1 MDSAVV
7 IAVLAF
13 VAIGG
18 AGIALTGG
26 KNQPATANKRVKAVA
41 GAKAV
46 DRRKQATEIAALK
59 RPQSTAEALKELSNN
74 EKQSRKRRFSVKGQL
89 AQAGLAN
96 VSPAMFWMGS
106 AAAGVVLGIAGLIIQ
121 AGASN
126 PLFMYLAGAM
136 GFFVGF
142 LGLPRWVLGMQ
153 VAGRQKKFSNQL
165 ADAIDIIVRGVKSG
179 LPLNQCLRIIAAE
192 SPEPLRAEFQAL
204 VDSSAM
210 GVPLDQ
216 SMQRMYDRM
225 PLPEVNFFSIVLVIQ
240 QKTGGNLSESL
251 GNLSSV
257 LRARKL
263 MKEKVK
269 ALSSEAKASA
279 MIIGSLPIVVMCM
292 VYFTRPTYIMILFN
306 EPVGNLILLGA
317 ACMMS
322 MGIFVMNKMVN
333 FKF

>member
-1 MDSAVV
+1 MDPAL
-7 IAVLAF
+7 IAAVLAF

-18 AGIALTGG
+18 AGIALTSN
-26 KNQPATANKRVKAVA
+26 NQAPTNNKRVKAIA
-41 GAKAV
+41 GARNV
-46 DRRKQATEIAALK
+46 DRRKQATEMAALK
-59 RPQSTAEALKELSNN
+59 RRQSTAEALKELSNN
-74 EKQSRKRRFSVKGQL
+74 ERQSRKRRFSVKGQL
-89 AQAGLAN
+89 AQAGISN
-96 VSPAMFWMGS
+96 FSPAMFWVG
-106 AAAGVVLGIAGLIIQ
+106 AAIAGLVLGIAGLVIQ
-121 AGASN
+121 SGNDN

-136 GFFVGF
+136 GFFIGF
-142 LGLPRWVLGMQ
+142 LGLPRWILGML
-153 VAGRQKKFSNQL
+153 VAGRQKKFGNQL

-179 LPLNQCLRIIAAE
+179 LPLGQCLRIIAAE
-192 SPEPLRAEFQAL
+192 SPEPLRSEFQAL
-204 VDSSAM
+204 VDSQAM

-263 MKEKVK
+263 MHEKVK

-292 VYFTRPTYIMILFN
+292 VYFTRPSYIMILFI
-306 EPVGNLILLGA
+306 EPMGHLILLGA
-317 ACMMS
+317 ATMMTL
-322 MGIFVMNKMVN
+322 GIVVMNKMVN

>member
-1 MDSAVV
+1 MDPALI

-18 AGIALTGG
+18 AGIALTG

-41 GAKAV
+41 GAAKV

-59 RPQSTAEALKELSNN
+59 RRQSTAEALKELSNN

-89 AQAGLAN
+89 AQAGLNN
-96 VSPAMFWMGS
+96 VNEMMFWGGG
-106 AAAGVVLGIAGLIIQ
+106 AALGLVLGIAGLIIQ
-121 AGASN
+121 GYIGAG
-126 PLFMYLAGAM
+126 M
-136 GFFVGF
+136 GFFIGL
-142 LGLPRWVLGMQ
+142 LGLPRWFLGML

-165 ADAIDIIVRGVKSG
+165 ADAIDVIVRGVKSG
-179 LPLNQCLRIIAAE
+179 LPLNQCMRIIAAE
-192 SPEPLRAEFQAL
+192 SPEPLRAEFQSL

-210 GVPLDQ
+210 GVALDQ
-216 SMQRMYDRM
+216 SLQRMYDRM
-225 PLPEVNFFSIVLVIQ
+225 PLPEVNFFSIVLIIQ

-279 MIIGSLPIVVMCM
+279 MIIGSLPLIVMTM
-292 VYFTRPTYIMILFN
+292 VYFTRPTYIMILFTD
-306 EPVGNLILLGA
+306 PVGNLILLGA
-317 ACMMS
+317 ATMMS
-322 MGIFVMNKMVN
+322 LGVFVMNKMVN

>member
-1 MDSAVV
+1 MDTAVV
-7 IAVLAF
+7 VAVLAF

-18 AGIALTGG
+18 AGIVLTSN
-26 KNQPATANKRVKAVA
+26 NQPATATKRVKAVA
-41 GAKAV
+41 VPKNV
-46 DRRKQATEIAALK
+46 DRRKQATETAALK
-59 RPQSTAEALKELSNN
+59 RRQSTAEALKELSNN

-89 AQAGLAN
+89 AQAGLAY
-96 VSPAMFWMGS
+96 SPIQFWIAS
-106 AAAGVVLGIAGLIIQ
+106 AIIGVVLGIGGLIAQ
-121 AGASN
+121 AGAAN
-126 PLFMYLAGAM
+126 PLFMYIAGAM
-136 GFFVGF
+136 GFFIGF
-142 LGLPRWVLGMQ
+142 LGLPRWILGML
-153 VAGRQKKFSNQL
+153 VAGRQKKFANQL

-192 SPEPLRAEFQAL
+192 CPEPLRAEFQGL
-204 VDSSAM
+204 VDASAM
-210 GVPLDQ
+210 GVPMDQ
-216 SMQRMYDRM
+216 SLQRMYERM
-225 PLPEVNFFSIVLVIQ
+225 PLAEVNFFAIVLVIQ

-263 MKEKVK
+263 MTEKVK

-292 VYFTRPTYIMILFN
+292 VYFTRPSYIMILFI

-317 ACMMS
+317 ACMMG

>member
-1 MDSAVV
+1 MDPALI

-18 AGIALTGG
+18 AGIALTG
-26 KNQPATANKRVKAVA
+26 KSQPATTNKRVKAVA
-41 GAKAV
+41 GAAKV

-59 RPQSTAEALKELSNN
+59 RRQSTAEALKELSNN

-89 AQAGLAN
+89 AQAGLTN
-96 VSPAMFWMGS
+96 ISPAMFWAGS
-106 AAAGVVLGIAGLIIQ
+106 ACLGLVLAIAGMIAQGYIG
-121 AGASN
+121 AG
-126 PLFMYLAGAM
+126 M
-136 GFFVGF
+136 GFFIGL
-142 LGLPRWVLGMQ
+142 LGLPRWFLGML
-153 VAGRQKKFSNQL
+153 VGGRQKKFSNQL

-210 GVPLDQ
+210 GVPLEQ
-216 SMQRMYDRM
+216 SLQRMYDRM

-279 MIIGSLPIVVMCM
+279 MIIGSLPLIVMTM
-292 VYFTRPTYIMILFN
+292 VYFTRPAYIMILFTD
-306 EPVGNLILLGA
+306 PVGNLILLGA
-317 ACMMS
+317 ATMMS
-322 MGIFVMNKMVN
+322 LGIFVMNKMVN

>member
-1 MDSAVV
+1 MDPAL
-7 IAVLAF
+7 IAAVLAF

-18 AGIALTGG
+18 AGIALTSN
-26 KNQPATANKRVKAVA
+26 NQAPTNNKRVKAIA
-41 GAKAV
+41 GAKNV
-46 DRRKQATEIAALK
+46 DRRKAATEMAALK
-59 RPQSTAEALKELSNN
+59 RRQSTAEALKELSNN

-89 AQAGLAN
+89 AQAGITN
-96 VSPAMFWMGS
+96 FTPVMFWG
-106 AAAGVVLGIAGLIIQ
+106 AAALTGVVLGIAGLIIQ
-121 AGASN
+121 SGNSN
-126 PLFMYLAGAM
+126 PMFMYLAGAM
-136 GFFVGF
+136 GFFIGF
-142 LGLPRWVLGMQ
+142 LGLPRWILGML
-153 VAGRQKKFSNQL
+153 VAGRQKKFGNQL

-179 LPLNQCLRIIAAE
+179 LPLGQCLRIIAAE
-192 SPEPLRAEFQAL
+192 SPEPLRSEFQAL
-204 VDSSAM
+204 VDSQAM

-263 MKEKVK
+263 MHEKVK

-292 VYFTRPTYIMILFN
+292 VYFTRPSYIMILFT
-306 EPVGNLILLGA
+306 EPMGHLILLGA
-317 ACMMS
+317 ATMMTL
-322 MGIFVMNKMVN
+322 GIVVMNKMVN